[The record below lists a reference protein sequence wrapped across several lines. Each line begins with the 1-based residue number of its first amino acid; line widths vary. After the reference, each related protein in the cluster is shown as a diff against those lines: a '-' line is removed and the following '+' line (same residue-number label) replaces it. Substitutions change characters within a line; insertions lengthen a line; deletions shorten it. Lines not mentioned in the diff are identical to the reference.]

1 MLVHSETWVA
11 MSVSQVASR
20 FLSFILNML
29 VARRL
34 THEQFGVIEFLLV
47 SFCLDPKLIRMCMCK
62 VFNINTLLYSL
73 WGFDCLV
80 IPATSCAIPPL
91 HNNNPLHQS
100 GRVSKGLHT
109 KRPKVSFSH
118 MRPPF
123 SSVECLSVVNESSSY
138 YKKHDMRHFVI
149 HFLTSPASD
158 AASMTPF
165 LFESSVIS
173 GGFVTYLQSEFVW
186 KN

>member
-1 MLVHSETWVA
+1 
-11 MSVSQVASR
+11 
-20 FLSFILNML
+20 
-29 VARRL
+29 
-34 THEQFGVIEFLLV
+34 
-47 SFCLDPKLIRMCMCK
+47 MCK
-62 VFNINTLLYSL
+62 FCNINTLIYSL
-73 WGFDCLV
+73 WAFNCLV

-123 SSVECLSVVNESSSY
+123 SSVECLSVVNKSSSY

-149 HFLTSPASD
+149 HFITSPASD
-158 AASMTPF
+158 SASMTPF

-173 GGFVTYLQSEFVW
+173 VGFVTYLRSEFVW